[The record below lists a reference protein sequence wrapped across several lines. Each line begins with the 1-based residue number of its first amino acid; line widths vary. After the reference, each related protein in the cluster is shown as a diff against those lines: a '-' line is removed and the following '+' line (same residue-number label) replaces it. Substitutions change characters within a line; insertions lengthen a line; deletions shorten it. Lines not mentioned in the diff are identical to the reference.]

1 MIYVAEKCSTFNWIF
16 MKFFFLQCF
25 RAFSALSFRNAQ
37 IYRSSV
43 RIYVYF
49 FVIIKQIKLFIFS
62 VLLSQMHMLV
72 KNISSSAA
80 DCAAISLIVVK

>member
-1 MIYVAEKCSTFNWIF
+1 

-43 RIYVYF
+43 YVYF